1 MVRNRVRAV
10 SAALAAAMVVAL
22 ALGTPVQASRVCIP
36 FLSGTECVQF
46 LEGRPDKPGLSKG
59 MKIEI
64 TPQELT
70 NTNEL
75 TVKIKGFKPNE
86 GLRRFNYNIFGEG
99 RMNEYN
105 LDFRRADKKGN
116 FTWVVAPST
125 SIYEPSWGQ
134 PALCVVGQRSGKLA
148 CAYFSV
154 AADGSGGA
162 GSPGVA
168 PAPAATT
175 PAPAATTP
183 APAPSSTGKCV
194 DAGFTIICTS

>member
-1 MVRNRVRAV
+1 MKWNRVRGV
-10 SAALAAAMVVAL
+10 SAGIVVAAVLSL
-22 ALGTPVQASRVCIP
+22 AQGIPAHASRVCIP
-36 FLSGTECVQF
+36 FLSGTECIQF

-64 TPQELT
+64 TPQQLT

-75 TVKIKGFKPNE
+75 TVKIKGFKPKE

-105 LDFRRADKKGN
+105 LDFRRADKKGH

-125 SIYEPSWGQ
+125 SIYEPAWGQ
-134 PALCVVGQRSGKLA
+134 PALCVFGQRSGKLA

-154 AADGSGGA
+154 SGEGSSGAA
-162 GSPGVA
+162 SPGLA
-168 PAPAATT
+168 PNPTPAT
-175 PAPAATTP
+175 PAPEATTP
-183 APAPSSTGKCV
+183 APAPSSTGNCV
-194 DAGFTIICTS
+194 DAGFTIICSG